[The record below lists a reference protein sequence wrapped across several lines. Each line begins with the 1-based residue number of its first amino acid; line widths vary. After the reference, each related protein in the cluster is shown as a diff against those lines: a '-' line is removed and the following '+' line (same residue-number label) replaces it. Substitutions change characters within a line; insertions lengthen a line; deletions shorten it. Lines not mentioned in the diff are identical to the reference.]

1 MIKFEDVEKR
11 LPVLETKYWRKVFN
25 NNLMIGTEIEQ
36 MFDNDSVNTS
46 LVKEMLSP
54 IGIKGG
60 ITRFESPVSSISS
73 DGSLSNGAEII
84 TPGRKVYG
92 FMEQFSMYQAI
103 YNCLK
108 DNGTIIHPRCGW
120 HNHIVLQDYGS
131 EALERPFI
139 PRVIFDNFMIILQ
152 HYFPALAFMSAT
164 LPDEDVYTRYDQF
177 NQTYGLKKY
186 NKDRDLDEVESIFED
201 RYNAVNL
208 NPMSFRGG
216 NLRNFHVEFRFPDG
230 TLFPIQMAS
239 LNILFKSII
248 LKAIELSKYGIIKFE
263 DNYNHLYEF
272 KNDGS
277 SSRRTSDPVEQETI
291 EELKLLS
298 KDLVNFLKPEIMSI
312 DKIAVPMLEHL
323 AEEPIT
329 LMFKRLGTE
338 DLRLVNDKLEEML
351 DVEFKRPNAQVL
363 PLMQIIETGLIRKVQ
378 SIEEWFDKASAM
390 VSYKEPMEQVIK
402 EIKEIQELGFDNE
415 LGFYFK

>member
-177 NQTYGLKKY
+177 NQTYGLKMY
-186 NKDRDLDEVESIFED
+186 NKDRDLGEVESIFED

-239 LNILFKSII
+239 LNILFKSIV

-277 SSRRTSDPVEQETI
+277 SSRRTSDPVEHETI
-291 EELKLLS
+291 EELKVLS

-378 SIEEWFDKASAM
+378 SIEEWFNKASAM